1 VDEKKIIN
9 EFEVSFHLIFCAVL
23 PIDKIRKVWYN
34 LAGRSRTRRP
44 EIPLYHKAGNLSSKI
59 FEKIAQKLFPETVQ
73 SAGVRPWRTFTLGG
87 HFTAVKR

>member
-1 VDEKKIIN
+1 VHGSGTPK
-9 EFEVSFHLIFCAVL
+9 FQ
-23 PIDKIRKVWYN
+23 
-34 LAGRSRTRRP
+34 
-44 EIPLYHKAGNLSSKI
+44 LYQKSSNLSSKI